1 LSSPPGPANQ
11 SLKLRLIYAGS
22 YREQLLQIK
31 QFLRSSLHR
40 NAPSPLEAMEL
51 VINLR
56 SKHRRAVRRTS
67 MNHYHVR
74 GLGRCA
80 AFSWSR
86 LTPAR

>member
-40 NAPSPLEAMEL
+40 NAPSPLEAMTRDQFE
-51 VINLR
+51 VQTPKRCSENIDER
-56 SKHRRAVRRTS
+56 QPYARTWS
-67 MNHYHVR
+67 LR
-74 GLGRCA
+74 GLLLIA
-80 AFSWSR
+80 SDSSS
-86 LTPAR
+86 